1 MNSKPEDFFMQ
12 AWKQQL
18 DIGLRVMET
27 LVEGATKL
35 REMQLEAATQ
45 AHADLEATRRSIASA
60 SDVSRLLELHTQWTQ
75 ANARKCAD
83 YWRGVYDVA
92 VRTQTDLAGCF
103 AALPAA
109 ATPAAPVDESKQA
122 LLQLLD
128 GAYKQWLEA
137 TQQFYKLP
145 AFPPAARPDRASAA
159 ENVVRP

>member
-1 MNSKPEDFFMQ
+1 MNGKPEDFLMQ

-45 AHADLEATRRSIASA
+45 AHADLEATRKSLASA
-60 SDVSRLLELHTQWTQ
+60 GDVARLLELQMWWTR
-75 ANARKCAD
+75 ANAQKCAD

-92 VRTQTDLAGCF
+92 MRTQTDLAGCF
-103 AALPAA
+103 AARPAA
-109 ATPAAPVDESKQA
+109 AAAAPVDESKQA
-122 LLQLLD
+122 MLQLLD
-128 GAYKQWLEA
+128 NAYKQWLEA